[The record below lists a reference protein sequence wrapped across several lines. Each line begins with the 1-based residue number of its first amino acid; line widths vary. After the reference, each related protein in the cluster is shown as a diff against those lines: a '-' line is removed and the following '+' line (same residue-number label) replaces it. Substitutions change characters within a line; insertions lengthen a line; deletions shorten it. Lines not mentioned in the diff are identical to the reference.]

1 MADQP
6 INLNKVRKAKA
17 RKDDK
22 TRAAEN
28 RVRFGQTGSERRTE
42 AERQAAVIRRLD
54 DHKREK
60 D

>member
-17 RKDDK
+17 RAADK
-22 TRAAEN
+22 KQAAEN
-28 RVRFGQTGSERRTE
+28 RVRFGQSGAERRSE
-42 AERQAAVIRRLD
+42 ALRKSAEIRCLD

>member
-6 INLNKVRKAKA
+6 INLNKARKAKA

-22 TRAAEN
+22 ARAAEN
-28 RVRFGQTGSERRTE
+28 RVRFGQTGSERRAE
-42 AERQAAVIRRLD
+42 AERQATVIRRLD